1 MTTADELL
9 AAVYEAPDDD
19 APRAVYADWLQ
30 EQGDPRGE
38 YIALELGTATR
49 AAKARAKALL
59 TAHADPWLEPL
70 RGALL
75 KSSVKWRRGFPSAGQ
90 LAAQRSRADAEAIL
104 HVPALATLRRLG
116 LSLPNIVMQDDW
128 TKRFVFGNPLRHL
141 RELTGYPYALLMPM
155 LRTRRPF
162 AIEVL
167 EIPPSGGGDAAEVE
181 PLAEAFADGRGLPRL
196 RELGLSFSGGL
207 SRAPEHYAWLWT
219 TALGKRV
226 ERLSINEGV
235 HAVAAWQK
243 ALDRHPTSLRKLV
256 LFGRNYLVLERSETG
271 WDRLTVT
278 PFKKLYPP
286 ERAHLDAEL
295 AALRHAGVTVTLTR
309 E

>member
-1 MTTADELL
+1 VSTADELL
-9 AAVYEAPDDD
+9 AAVYDAPDDD

-38 YIALELGTATR
+38 YIALELGGTTR
-49 AAKARAKALL
+49 ARKARAKALL
-59 TAHADPWLEPL
+59 AAHEDPWLEPL

-75 KSSVKWRRGFPSAGQ
+75 KSSVKWQRGFPVAGQ

-104 HVPALATLRRLG
+104 QVPALATLRRLG

-141 RELTGYPYALLMPM
+141 RQLSGYPYGLLMPM

-167 EIPPSGGGDAAEVE
+167 EIPPAGGGDSGDVE
-181 PLAEAFADGRGLPRL
+181 PLAAAFADGRGLPRL
-196 RELGLSFSGGL
+196 RELSLSFSGGL

-219 TALGKRV
+219 TDLGQRL

-243 ALDRHPTSLRKLV
+243 ALDAHPTSLQKLV
-256 LFGRNYLVLERSETG
+256 FFGRNHLVLERSKTG

-278 PFKKLYPP
+278 PFKNLYPP
-286 ERAHLDAEL
+286 ERARLDAEL
-295 AALRHAGVTVTLTR
+295 AALRHAGVTVTLS
-309 E
+309 